1 MLLPV
6 STELNGNGIER
17 IFKAATP
24 APDRS
29 CAVIARQAGDSGADV
44 LSALVRGNLKG
55 RYARRQAEELWTK
68 AGALQQAKKYEEA
81 LALYRKGL
89 ELSPDTTVS
98 DHVARLEAFMPG
110 AKARAEAIWK
120 QAGQLQN
127 GKKYGEALKKYREG
141 LDIYHNKVV
150 EDHVRKLEAFIARQK
165 K

>member
-1 MLLPV
+1 
-6 STELNGNGIER
+6 
-17 IFKAATP
+17 
-24 APDRS
+24 
-29 CAVIARQAGDSGADV
+29 
-44 LSALVRGNLKG
+44 
-55 RYARRQAEELWTK
+55 
-68 AGALQQAKKYEEA
+68 
-81 LALYRKGL
+81 
-89 ELSPDTTVS
+89 
-98 DHVARLEAFMPG
+98 MPG